1 MMAFDFGR
9 GMRLA
14 RAMLAAAVFS
24 AAGLAPAW
32 AQQTEMREPLT
43 HEPGNATRGRDVAMD
58 RDIGNCMLCHALPG
72 MDGKMVAGTVG
83 PPLAGV
89 GARLN
94 ESELR
99 MRLVDSTRI
108 NPDTV
113 MPAYHRV
120 DGLSRVASQYQGK
133 PVLTGQQVEDVVA
146 YLRSL
151 R

>member
-1 MMAFDFGR
+1 MMVFNFGHA
-9 GMRLA
+9 MRSA
-14 RAMLAAAVFS
+14 RAMLVAAIFS
-24 AAGLAPAW
+24 TIGLAPAW
-32 AQQTEMREPLT
+32 AQQPEMRVPLT
-43 HEPGNATRGRDVAMD
+43 QEPGNVSRGRDVAMD
-58 RDIGNCMLCHALPG
+58 RDIGNCTLCHALPG
-72 MDGKMVAGTVG
+72 MDGKSVAGTVG

-94 ESELR
+94 EGELR
-99 MRLVDSTRI
+99 MRLIDSTLI

-133 PVLTGQQVEDVVA
+133 PVLTAQQVEDVVA